1 MVVTAGNIARQYLG
15 VVLGIPSMQSDR
27 LEIQATIEIDGG
39 DDVSSRK
46 CH

>member
-1 MVVTAGNIARQYLG
+1 MVGRQYLWI
-15 VVLGIPSMQSDR
+15 VLGVPSMQRNR

-39 DDVSSRK
+39 DDVSSRG